1 MIFFRDTDRDARV
14 DARTPR
20 AQDKNP
26 NDEGVAEKKFK
37 EVSEAYEVLSDPKK
51 KDIYDTYGEDGLKND
66 GSGGQGGGFSQQH
79 AEDIFAQFFGGGG
92 GGGFPGGGG
101 GFGGGFP
108 GGGFPGG
115 GGGFGGGF
123 PGHMGGGGHSF
134 GQPEQPKRKKGA
146 AIEQVLKL
154 TLQELYY
161 GTQKNLRV
169 TRKVL
174 RNGRTE
180 QIQETLPIDVKP
192 GWKSGTKIRF
202 TEKGDETPTT
212 IAPDIVFTIEQKPHP
227 QFERDGNDLIKTVDV
242 TLREALLGTS
252 FSVYTLDGKAMDVK
266 VDDIISPDYVKVL
279 PGEGMPLSKSPGS
292 RGDLKIK
299 FNIQFPKALSDAQRE
314 SLDALL
320 ADVAY

>member
-1 MIFFRDTDRDARV
+1 M
-14 DARTPR
+14 
-20 AQDKNP
+20 
-26 NDEGVAEKKFK
+26 
-37 EVSEAYEVLSDPKK
+37 
-51 KDIYDTYGEDGLKND
+51 
-66 GSGGQGGGFSQQH
+66 
-79 AEDIFAQFFGGGG
+79 
-92 GGGFPGGGG
+92 
-101 GFGGGFP
+101 
-108 GGGFPGG
+108 
-115 GGGFGGGF
+115 
-123 PGHMGGGGHSF
+123 
-134 GQPEQPKRKKGA
+134 
-146 AIEQVLKL
+146 KL

-192 GWKSGTKIRF
+192 GWKSGTKITF

-227 QFERDGNDLIKTVDV
+227 QFERDGSDLIKTVDV

-279 PGEGMPLSKSPGS
+279 PGEGMPLSKSPGT

-299 FNIQFPKALSDAQRE
+299 FNIQFPKALSGEQRE

-320 ADVAY
+320 ADVA

>member
-92 GGGFPGGGG
+92 GGFPGGGG

-123 PGHMGGGGHSF
+123 PGHMGGGGHGF

-227 QFERDGNDLIKTVDV
+227 QFERDGLV
-242 TLREALLGTS
+242 E
-252 FSVYTLDGKAMDVK
+252 
-266 VDDIISPDYVKVL
+266 
-279 PGEGMPLSKSPGS
+279 
-292 RGDLKIK
+292 
-299 FNIQFPKALSDAQRE
+299 FPRQQTQT
-314 SLDALL
+314 
-320 ADVAY
+320 

>member
-1 MIFFRDTDRDARV
+1 MVIFFRDTDRGARV
-14 DARTPR
+14 NARTPR

-92 GGGFPGGGG
+92 GGFPGGGG

-161 GTQKNLRV
+161 GTQKIYASRARFCATVEQSKFKRHCRSMSSPDGRVVQRLRLLKRV
-169 TRKVL
+169 TRRRRRL
-174 RNGRTE
+174 RR
-180 QIQETLPIDVKP
+180 ILY
-192 GWKSGTKIRF
+192 S
-202 TEKGDETPTT
+202 
-212 IAPDIVFTIEQKPHP
+212 
-227 QFERDGNDLIKTVDV
+227 
-242 TLREALLGTS
+242 
-252 FSVYTLDGKAMDVK
+252 
-266 VDDIISPDYVKVL
+266 
-279 PGEGMPLSKSPGS
+279 PLSKSRTRNS
-292 RGDLKIK
+292 SATATI
-299 FNIQFPKALSDAQRE
+299 
-314 SLDALL
+314 
-320 ADVAY
+320 